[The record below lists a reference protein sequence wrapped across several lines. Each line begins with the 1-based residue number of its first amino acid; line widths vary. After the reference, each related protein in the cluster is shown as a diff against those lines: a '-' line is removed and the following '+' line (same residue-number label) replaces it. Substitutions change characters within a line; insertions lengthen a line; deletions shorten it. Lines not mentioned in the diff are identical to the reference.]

1 MEELKQLQL
10 DLLDT
15 VAEFCKNN
23 EICYWLDFG
32 TLLGAVR
39 HGGYIPW
46 DDDIDIGMPRS
57 DFEKFI
63 RSFNVPG
70 ARYQVHCFENN
81 KTFYY
86 PYAKVLDSKTV
97 LFEPDENGI
106 KLSVNIDVFPYDNAP
121 DSKQAR
127 KLWHARATIF
137 YYCNILRNM
146 NSKPCGGAARRLLI
160 RMMRLSLKPFP
171 KEFFCAKQ
179 VKNAEMYRDH
189 ETGEVCEISYPC
201 PTAIILP
208 LPDPFTECEFEG
220 KRYQIPESYDE
231 WLTAVYGDYMRLPPP
246 EQRQSHHKFVA
257 YAEE

>member
-10 DLLDT
+10 ELLDT
-15 VAEFCKNN
+15 VAEFCKKNG
-23 EICYWLDFG
+23 IRYWLDFG
-32 TLLGAVR
+32 TLLGAIR

-46 DDDIDIGMPRS
+46 DDDIDLGMPRS
-57 DFEKFI
+57 DYEQFI

-70 ARYQVHCFENN
+70 ARYQVRCIEND

-106 KLSVNIDVFPYDNAP
+106 KLSVNIDIFPYDNAP
-121 DSKQAR
+121 DSEQAR
-127 KLWHARATIF
+127 KCWHTRAAVF

-146 NSKPCGGAARRLLI
+146 NSKPSGGAARRLLI
-160 RMMRLSLKPFP
+160 RMLRLLLKPFP
-171 KEFFCAKQ
+171 KDFFCVKQ
-179 VKNAEMYRDH
+179 VENAEMYRDH

-201 PTAIILP
+201 PTAIILS

-231 WLTAVYGDYMRLPPP
+231 WLTAVYGDYMRLPPA